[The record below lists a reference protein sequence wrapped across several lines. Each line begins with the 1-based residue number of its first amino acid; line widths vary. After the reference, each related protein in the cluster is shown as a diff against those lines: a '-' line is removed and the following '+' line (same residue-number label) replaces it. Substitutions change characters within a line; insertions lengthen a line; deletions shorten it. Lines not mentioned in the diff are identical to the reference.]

1 MPDDDL
7 ELRPND
13 KSLLLFDGRLLY
25 VYWSNKDANIIP
37 AAGITNIEI
46 GRRGMTISNRF
57 GSDVVTSFDKD
68 RREEVEQFTAQVL
81 AVAGAD

>member
-1 MPDDDL
+1 MPDDL

-25 VYWSNKDANIIP
+25 VFWNNKDANIIP
-37 AAGITNIEI
+37 AAGISNIQI
-46 GRRGMTISNRF
+46 RGRIMTINNRF
-57 GSDVVTSFDKD
+57 GSDVGTSFDKD

-81 AVAGAD
+81 AAAGAG

>member
-1 MPDDDL
+1 MPDDL

-25 VYWSNKDANIIP
+25 VFWNNKDANIIP

-57 GSDVVTSFDKD
+57 GSDVGTSFDKD

>member
-25 VYWSNKDANIIP
+25 VFWNNKDANIIP

-68 RREEVEQFTAQVL
+68 RRQEVEQFTAQVL